1 MKNFFQVCSLVLL
14 GFILVFECDN
24 AFANVYAS
32 QIKVSNPDGSAFDG
46 KFSDGTGAR
55 ISFFLNDDAS
65 AVNVEIKEVGTG
77 SIAAQIAAGAMGRGL
92 GSVTWD
98 GTGAEAGKKYVVE
111 ITAEQPNKSNTDW
124 TLFFDSG
131 DIDIFTRGVAVVT
144 DQTDPNFG
152 LIFTSNDGGPL
163 GTGIALYNPDG
174 SFHNPFLVAAD
185 LTSSG
190 TIDYGSDAPLFA
202 ILDDQGRLYVT
213 LKDKGQLMRINRD
226 FSTDVIIDGLAFP
239 KGIYVE
245 GEGEDFTIYVA
256 SNKTILRGRIGTANS
271 LSPGAMDTL
280 AVFTG
285 FFPHQI
291 ILDDEGFLY
300 ATLRQSNE
308 LGSEGMGI
316 RKYDL
321 SGTLPVTDDDAQW
334 FLGPEKTFIANDL
347 ALDRGADKN
356 SAVDDVLYYVTR
368 AGENFNQD
376 GIWRIDDVNSFFP
389 DTVRIMTEGTFY
401 SDDINVQ
408 ARATLDFDAAGNI
421 VFMENANEHI
431 FFISPPGE
439 GATNSFTTTSA
450 ETLTVSSTVK
460 VDDRAGRNIPVSYRL
475 EQNYPNPFWSAATSP
490 ARSGGNPSTTISYAL
505 AKPGATVLKIY
516 DVLGKEVRILVN
528 KHQAAGEYTAQWD
541 GKDNLGRNAVSGV
554 YIVTIESGTFR
565 ASRRI
570 TLAK

>member
-1 MKNFFQVCSLVLL
+1 MKNFFHVFSLILL
-14 GFILVFECDN
+14 GFVSTIEYDD

-65 AVNVEIKEVGTG
+65 AVTVRIKDAANG
-77 SIAAQIAAGAMGRGL
+77 SVATQIAGGAMNRGL
-92 GSVTWD
+92 RSVTWD
-98 GTGAEAGKKYVVE
+98 GTGATGGRRYLVE
-111 ITAEQPNKSNTDW
+111 VTAEQPNRSNTAW
-124 TLFFDSG
+124 TIFYDSG

-163 GTGIALYNPDG
+163 GTGIAIFNPDG
-174 SFHNPFLVAAD
+174 SRHTPFLVAAD
-185 LTSSG
+185 VTSSG

-202 ILDDQGRLYVT
+202 ILDNQGRLYVT
-213 LKDKGQLMRINRD
+213 LKDKGQVMRINRD
-226 FSTDVIIDGLAFP
+226 FSTDVIITGLSFP

-256 SNKTILRGRIGTANS
+256 SNRTVLRGRIGTANS
-271 LSPGAMDTL
+271 ISPSAMDTL
-280 AVFTG
+280 AVFSG

-291 ILDDEGFLY
+291 ILDDDGFLY

-308 LGSEGMGI
+308 LGAEGMGI

-321 SGTLPVTDDDAQW
+321 SGTLPVTDDDADW

-347 ALDRGADKN
+347 LLDRGADKN
-356 SAVDDVLYYVTR
+356 SATDDILYYVTR
-368 AGENFNQD
+368 AGDNFDQD
-376 GIWRIDDVNSFFP
+376 GIWRIDDINSFFA
-389 DTVRIMTEGTFY
+389 DTVRIITENQLYGED
-401 SDDINVQ
+401 SNVQ

-421 VFMENANEHI
+421 VFMENALEHI
-431 FFISPPGE
+431 FFISPPSQGP
-439 GATNSFTTTSA
+439 TNSFTTTSA
-450 ETLTVSSTVK
+450 ETLTVSPTVR
-460 VDDRAGRNIPVSYRL
+460 VEERDRVSIPVSYRL
-475 EQNYPNPFWSAATSP
+475 EQNYPNPF
-490 ARSGGNPSTTISYAL
+490 NPSTTITYAL
-505 AKPGATVLKIY
+505 AKPGLTVLKIY
-516 DVLGKEVRILVN
+516 DVLGKEVRLLVDEYR
-528 KHQAAGEYTAQWD
+528 AAGEHTVQWD
-541 GKDNLGRNAVSGV
+541 GKDHAGRSVVSGV
-554 YIVTIESGTFR
+554 YIVTIESGAFR